1 MPTTRR
7 FTGFGDSEPRTAIP
21 DSLFAQ
27 LLPEIQ
33 DLPEFKVVV
42 YALWR
47 FQHMD
52 SALKAL
58 SGEDLSELDLGLT
71 REQIQMGLEKAVEDQ
86 ILLHAG
92 RGPGLRYLPNS
103 PGGRA
108 AAEAISEGKSL
119 GDATVSSTPMER
131 LNIFGLYEENIGPL
145 TPLIADSLKDAE
157 QSYPPEW
164 IREAIELAVK
174 NNKRSWSY
182 CEAILRRWKEE
193 GRGSKQN
200 RRDDQAARQRDVE
213 EKIRKFI
220 RG

>member
-1 MPTTRR
+1 MSTTRR
-7 FTGFGDSEPRTAIP
+7 FTGFGDSEAFTPIP

-27 LLPEIQ
+27 VLPEIR
-33 DLPEFKVVV
+33 DLTELKVVL

-58 SGEDLSELDLGLT
+58 SREDFSQPELGLDG
-71 REQIQMGLEKAVEDQ
+71 EQIQAGLDRAVDDQ
-86 ILLHAG
+86 ILLRAG
-92 RGPGLRYLPNS
+92 GGPALRYLLNS

-108 AAEAISEGKSL
+108 AADAIAAGRWR
-119 GDATVSSTPMER
+119 GDAGISSTPMER
-131 LNIFGLYEENIGPL
+131 LNIFSLYEQNIGPL

-164 IREAIELAVK
+164 ITESIELAVK

-193 GRGSKQN
+193 GRGSKQTG
-200 RRDDQAARQRDVE
+200 RDDQAARQRDVE